1 MIRIYIVSNGETDT
15 NNESLVQPDNT
26 QLNSKGKE
34 QAKKTGEYLNSRKHK
49 IDFILSSPLERCKET
64 AGIIAKEVNY
74 TDNISYDPNLSDV
87 KINDKYKKLTKSE
100 FEALKDS
107 DENVKKFLKFKE
119 KKDNIDNIVC
129 PIEKNEYVLKNS
141 FNNVYENEID
151 IKERLKHVLDT
162 IITLKVKNIVI
173 VTHNKII
180 KLLIKTILKI
190 LSDDIIID
198 DNLNCSITCFVHT
211 EGDFYLLSN
220 ESNKHLD
227 CV

>member
-1 MIRIYIVSNGETDT
+1 MIRIYIVSNGETDS
-15 NNESLVQPDNT
+15 NNEMLIQPDNT
-26 QLNSKGKE
+26 PLNSNGIE
-34 QAKKTGEYLNSRKHK
+34 QAIKTGKYLNNRKDK
-49 IDFILSSPLERCKET
+49 IDFILSSPLERSKQT
-64 AGIIAKEVNY
+64 AEIIAKEINY
-74 TDNISYDPNLSDV
+74 TSTISYDPNLSDI
-87 KINDKYKKLTKSE
+87 KINDKYKNLTKKQ
-100 FEALKDS
+100 FEELENT
-107 DENVKKFLKFKE
+107 DENVRKFLKFK
-119 KKDNIDNIVC
+119 KKKDNIVC
-129 PIEKNEYVLKNS
+129 PIEKNEFILKNS

-198 DNLNCSITCFVHT
+198 DKLNCSITYFVHT

-220 ESNKHLD
+220 ESNKHLT

>member
-15 NNESLVQPDNT
+15 NNESLIQPDDT
-26 QLNSKGKE
+26 PLNLKGKE

-49 IDFILSSPLERCKET
+49 IDFILSSPLERSKET
-64 AGIIAKEVNY
+64 AQIIAKEVNY
-74 TDNISYDPNLSDV
+74 TDNISYDPNLSDI
-87 KINDKYKKLTKSE
+87 KINDKYKNLTKSE

-107 DENVKKFLKFKE
+107 DENVSKFFEFKKKR
-119 KKDNIDNIVC
+119 DNITS
-129 PIEKNEYVLKNS
+129 PIEKNEYILKNS
-141 FNNVYENEID
+141 LKNDIYENEID

-180 KLLIKTILKI
+180 KLLTKIILNI
-190 LSDDIIID
+190 LSDDIIIND
-198 DNLNCSITCFVHT
+198 KSQCSITYFVYT
-211 EGDFYLLSN
+211 ENNFYLISN
-220 ESNKHLD
+220 KSNKHLD

>member
-1 MIRIYIVSNGETDT
+1 MIRIYIVSNGETDF
-15 NNESLVQPDNT
+15 NNETLIQPDNT
-26 QLNSKGKE
+26 PLNQNGIE
-34 QAKKTGEYLNSRKHK
+34 QAKKTGKYLNNRKDK
-49 IDFILSSPLERCKET
+49 IDFILSSPLERSKQT
-64 AGIIAKEVNY
+64 AEIIAKEINY
-74 TDNISYDPNLSDV
+74 TSTIAYDPNLSDV
-87 KINDKYKKLTKSE
+87 KINDKYKNLTKSE

-107 DENVKKFLKFKE
+107 NENVKKFYKFKE
-119 KKDNIDNIVC
+119 RKDNIAC
-129 PIEKNEYVLKNS
+129 PIEKNEFILKNS
-141 FNNVYENEID
+141 FNNDIYENDVE
-151 IKERLKHVLDT
+151 IKERIKKVMDT
-162 IITLKVKNIVI
+162 VITLNVKNIVI

>member
-1 MIRIYIVSNGETDT
+1 MIRIYIVSNGETDF
-15 NNESLVQPDNT
+15 NNETLIQPDNT
-26 QLNSKGKE
+26 PLNQNGIE
-34 QAKKTGEYLNSRKHK
+34 QAKKTGKYLNNRKDK
-49 IDFILSSPLERCKET
+49 IDFILSSPLERSKQT
-64 AGIIAKEVNY
+64 AEIIAKEINY
-74 TDNISYDPNLSDV
+74 TSTIAYDPNLSDV
-87 KINDKYKKLTKSE
+87 KINDKYKNLTKSE

-107 DENVKKFLKFKE
+107 NENVKKFYKFKE
-119 KKDNIDNIVC
+119 RKDNIAC
-129 PIEKNEYVLKNS
+129 PIEKNEFILKNS
-141 FNNVYENEID
+141 FNNDIYENDVE
-151 IKERLKHVLDT
+151 IKERIKKVMDT
-162 IITLKVKNIVI
+162 VITLNVKNIVI

-198 DNLNCSITCFVHT
+198 DKLNCSITCFVHT